1 VAKVGQKYS
10 QAKKSAENGK
20 AGKGTIEAEAVS
32 QPAAD
37 PAEDETH
44 HVIAY
49 LDTEG
54 RLHIAT
60 R

>member
-1 VAKVGQKYS
+1 VAKVGEKYS
-10 QAKKSAENGK
+10 QAKKSAATGK
-20 AGKGTIEAEAVS
+20 AGKGKIDIKAAA
-32 QPAAD
+32 QPASD